1 MNNPFRRPNEMKADA
16 EERVPVSA
24 RIRKSTKLLL
34 ERESKKAGL
43 SLAEVVS
50 NTLEDYAQWLND
62 GPNRKRGRN

>member
-1 MNNPFRRPNEMKADA
+1 MNTPFRRPDEMKSDA

-24 RIRKSTKLLL
+24 RIRKSTRLLL

-50 NTLEDYAQWLND
+50 NTLEDYAEWLN
-62 GPNRKRGRN
+62 GGGKRKVRK